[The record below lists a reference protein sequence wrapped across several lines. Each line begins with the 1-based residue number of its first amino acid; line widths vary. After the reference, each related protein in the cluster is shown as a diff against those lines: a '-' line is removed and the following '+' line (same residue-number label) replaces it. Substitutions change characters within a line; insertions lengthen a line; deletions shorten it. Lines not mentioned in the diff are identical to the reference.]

1 MLRSISR
8 LSRGV
13 ALLVISLL
21 TLMPLARASTVLD
34 FNDPSL
40 TGAYFAGESFSQSG
54 FLMTQQ
60 YDAGTVDTGA
70 ALGAVAPTNNTTQ
83 FYFNANDGDLLL
95 SRSDGSAF
103 SLDGFSAAYVPLAGS
118 LAPAQTIVLV
128 AYATTMTGDVFG
140 TYFGLGNT
148 ASTTRGSP
156 FLSFADP
163 LDFSRFTNLAS
174 VDFFACALT
183 SSSVCAVATRNN
195 GQFAL
200 DNVLVTA
207 AAVPE
212 PATFAL
218 MALGLLTLVLASRR
232 RR

>member
-1 MLRSISR
+1 MLSSTFRFAW
-8 LSRGV
+8 GVV
-13 ALLVISLL
+13 ALLLVL
-21 TLMPLARASTVLD
+21 TSMARASTFID

-40 TGAYFAGESFSQSG
+40 TGAYFAGDSFSQAG

-103 SLDGFSAAYVPLAGS
+103 SLDGFSVAFVPLAES
-118 LAPAQTIVLV
+118 RAPAQTIVIV

-148 ASTTRGSP
+148 ESTTGGSA
-156 FLSFADP
+156 FLSYADP
-163 LDFSRFTNLAS
+163 LDFAPFTNLAS

-212 PATFAL
+212 PATFA
-218 MALGLLTLVLASRR
+218 MMVLGLLTLVLAGRR